1 MQEHTNTHLQLAK
14 DYVYYTS
21 ESVFLTGKAG
31 TGKTTFLRT
40 LRQDC
45 PKQHAV
51 LAPTGVAAINA
62 GGTTIHSFF
71 QLPFGPFIPAGNK
84 NNSDESNNKHSL
96 LARLRYGRDKRE
108 LMRSLDLLIIDEISM
123 VRADTLDAIDTILRH
138 IRHNEQPFG
147 GVQMLFIGDM
157 FQLPP
162 VVPDQD
168 WQILQEFYDGPFFF
182 NSEVI
187 RQHMPV
193 YIELQHIYRQ
203 SDAHFI
209 QLLNEVRNNQLTEEG
224 LQLLNSRYEPQFSI
238 PDDKDYI
245 TLTTHNATADSI
257 NNQALEALPASLH
270 NYEADIEGEFSEKN
284 FPAEQTLQLKK
295 GAQVMFLKN
304 DTVSKRYFNGKIGIV
319 TSLDDER
326 IEVHCKGDD
335 KPISVQREVWRNVQ
349 YSLNKTLQQVEEK
362 EIGSFTQYPL
372 RLAWA
377 VTIHKSQG
385 LTFEHAIIDAAK
397 SFSAGQVYVALSR
410 CKTLEG
416 MVLRTPVPPQAV
428 KVDGRVQQY
437 ASTAGTALQ
446 LQQAFAASRNRFQL
460 QLLQRAFDA
469 LPLQKAAAALAS
481 VINNHAGAYGE
492 AAESWIKNWQAQI
505 QQLAETSNKFQQQL
519 AQLTQ
524 GYAESFET
532 HVPLQDRIQKA
543 ADWFGAQLDGIIKGI
558 REQPAVT
565 DSKELAEEF
574 EAALAE
580 ALKAATQWQ
589 LYMQACHKGYDT
601 HALLRAKSTI
611 NIKEVIGQAYT
622 VTKRQHAYA
631 DVPHPQLF
639 QQVKQLRDQICADEG
654 KPAYMV
660 ANLSTLMELVTYL
673 PQNEKELLLIT
684 GFGKQ
689 KVEQYGTD
697 FLALIVAYCEAH
709 DLSSHITDKTPKRQR
724 KEKTDTPAAKIPTQV
739 QSLQLLQ
746 QGMSVAEIAA
756 ARGLQPG
763 TIEGHLLP
771 YVLDGSIDKAVLITE
786 ALFQQ
791 IAEVQQDTGTTQ
803 AAEVRQ
809 ILGDHV
815 SYNQARLVIEWLRK
829 EGKLNENTTPSAEA
843 NNPA

>member
-1 MQEHTNTHLQLAK
+1 MQEHTNTHLLLAK

-84 NNSDESNNKHSL
+84 SNSDDTNNKHSL
-96 LARLRYGRDKRE
+96 LARLRYGKDKRE

-168 WQILQEFYDGPFFF
+168 WQILQDYYDGPFFF

-203 SDAHFI
+203 SDTHFI
-209 QLLNEVRNNQLTEEG
+209 QLLNEVRNNQLNEEG
-224 LQLLNSRYEPQFSI
+224 LQLLNSRYEPHFSML
-238 PDDKDYI
+238 DDKDYI

-257 NNQALEALPASLH
+257 NNQALEALPDRLH

-284 FPAEQTLQLKK
+284 FPAEQNLQLKK

-304 DTVSKRYFNGKIGIV
+304 DTMYKRYFNGKIGIV
-319 TSLDDER
+319 TALDDER

-349 YSLNKTLQQVEEK
+349 YTLNKTLQQVEEK

-416 MVLRTPVPPQAV
+416 MMLRTPVPPQAV
-428 KVDGRVQQY
+428 KVDSRVQQY
-437 ASTAGTALQ
+437 AATAGTAQQ
-446 LQQAFAASRNRFQL
+446 LQQAFAASRSRFQL

-481 VINNHAGAYGE
+481 VINNHPGAYGE
-492 AAESWIKNWQAQI
+492 AADGWIKSWQAQI

-524 GYAESFET
+524 GYADNFET

-543 ADWFGAQLDGIIKGI
+543 ADWFGVQLEGIIKNI

-622 VTKRQHAYA
+622 VTKRQHGYS

-639 QQVKQLRDQICADEG
+639 QQIKQLRDQICADEG

-660 ANLSTLMELVTYL
+660 ANMATLTELVTYL
-673 PQNEKELLLIT
+673 PQTDKELLHIT

-689 KVEQYGTD
+689 KVEQYGPA
-697 FLALIVAYCEAH
+697 FLELIVAYCEAH
-709 DLSSHITDKTPKRQR
+709 DLSSQIADKAPKRQR
-724 KEKTDTPAAKIPTQV
+724 KEKMDSAAPKISTQ
-739 QSLQLLQ
+739 QQTLELLQ

-756 ARGLQPG
+756 ARGLKPG

-771 YVLDGSIDKAVLITE
+771 YVMDGSIDKSALISDE
-786 ALFQQ
+786 LFQQ
-791 IAEVQQDTGTTQ
+791 IAELQHDTGTTE

-809 ILGDHV
+809 ILGDKV
-815 SYNQARLVIEWLRK
+815 SYTQARLVIDWLRQ
-829 EGKLNENTTPSAEA
+829 EGKLQENIAPQEDS
-843 NNPA
+843 NSPA